1 MLWSREQTKRQQ
13 KRSTFLKQQPVEN
26 HEKAVHLEREKK
38 SVHEKQHAKKETTT
52 SNQQFSP
59 GSEREVVKLLFKNKT
74 NELKS

>member
-1 MLWSREQTKRQQ
+1 MLWSREQTKQQQ

-26 HEKAVHLEREKK
+26 HIKAVHLEQKK
-38 SVHEKQHAKKETTT
+38 TVHEKQHAKKETTT